1 MDQITRKESDF
12 ILFNPKT
19 VNLNIDP
26 VNKLK
31 ISHFDKPKA
40 YWLYALK
47 LEHGKYYVGFT
58 GMKNPYD
65 RIMQHVAGE
74 GDGAKWT
81 ELHKPIEVVEIR
93 DAGIIT
99 ATEAKVY
106 EQNLTWQYMKIYKTK
121 NVRGGVINYT
131 GRILRV
137 GDNIIMGYMFDS
149 IIVGVMFLI
158 ADAYIMLRHIFN
170 WW

>member
-1 MDQITRKESDF
+1 
-12 ILFNPKT
+12 
-19 VNLNIDP
+19 
-26 VNKLK
+26 
-31 ISHFDKPKA
+31 
-40 YWLYALK
+40 
-47 LEHGKYYVGFT
+47 
-58 GMKNPYD
+58 
-65 RIMQHVAGE
+65 
-74 GDGAKWT
+74 
-81 ELHKPIEVVEIR
+81 
-93 DAGIIT
+93 
-99 ATEAKVY
+99 
-106 EQNLTWQYMKIYKTK
+106 MKIYKTK

>member
-1 MDQITRKESDF
+1 MSLHKIELIYQYFVIIMLMDQITRKESDF
-12 ILFNPKT
+12 ILINPKT

-40 YWLYALK
+40 YWLYVLK

-74 GDGAKWT
+74 GDGAEWT

-93 DAGIIT
+93 DAGVIT

-106 EQNLTWQYMKIYKTK
+106 EQKSNMAIYE
-121 NVRGGVINYT
+121 
-131 GRILRV
+131 
-137 GDNIIMGYMFDS
+137 NI
-149 IIVGVMFLI
+149 
-158 ADAYIMLRHIFN
+158 
-170 WW
+170 